1 MRFSPSDHH
10 LRPVNP
16 LQMTYLFSQIRIHW
30 IRNQRFAVGALALLS
45 VLQLPNQALAHAKG
59 MYKTQA
65 EAEQRAK
72 ELGCKGTHQN
82 NGLWMPCSGEA
93 MLHKELRQ
101 E

>member
-1 MRFSPSDHH
+1 MSCFRSD
-10 LRPVNP
+10 
-16 LQMTYLFSQIRIHW
+16 
-30 IRNQRFAVGALALLS
+30 QRLADQRLALAAVALLC
-45 VLQLPNQALAHAKG
+45 VLQLPNQVLAHAKG
-59 MYKTQA
+59 LYKTQA

-82 NGLWMPCSGEA
+82 KGLWMPCSGEA

>member
-1 MRFSPSDHH
+1 MINSSFS
-10 LRPVNP
+10 LINVFGAA
-16 LQMTYLFSQIRIHW
+16 T
-30 IRNQRFAVGALALLS
+30 FALSLSLLS
-45 VLQLPNQALAHAKG
+45 AEAGWAHAKG

-72 ELGCKGTHQN
+72 ELGCKGTHQS

>member
-1 MRFSPSDHH
+1 MLSSRSDQS
-10 LRPVNP
+10 LG
-16 LQMTYLFSQIRIHW
+16 LA
-30 IRNQRFAVGALALLS
+30 AVLLLCS
-45 VLQLPNQALAHAKG
+45 LQLPSQVLAHPKG
-59 MYKTQA
+59 LYKTQA

-93 MLHKELRQ
+93 MLHKEMRQ

>member
-1 MRFSPSDHH
+1 MPSFPAD
-10 LRPVNP
+10 
-16 LQMTYLFSQIRIHW
+16 
-30 IRNQRFAVGALALLS
+30 QRLSLAVVVLLC
-45 VLQLPNQALAHAKG
+45 VLVLLPGPALAHAKG
-59 MYKTQA
+59 LYKTQA
-65 EAEQRAK
+65 EAEKRAK

>member
-1 MRFSPSDHH
+1 MPCSRSD
-10 LRPVNP
+10 
-16 LQMTYLFSQIRIHW
+16 
-30 IRNQRFAVGALALLS
+30 QRLGLAAVALLCM
-45 VLQLPNQALAHAKG
+45 LQLPTQVHAHAKAL
-59 MYKTQA
+59 YKSKA
-65 EAEQRAK
+65 EAERAW

>member
-1 MRFSPSDHH
+1 MPSSRSD
-10 LRPVNP
+10 
-16 LQMTYLFSQIRIHW
+16 
-30 IRNQRFAVGALALLS
+30 QRLGVAAVALLFA
-45 VLQLPNQALAHAKG
+45 LQLPSQVLAHSKG
-59 MYKTQA
+59 LYKTQA
-65 EAEQRAK
+65 EAEERAR

>member
-1 MRFSPSDHH
+1 MTH
-10 LRPVNP
+10 L
-16 LQMTYLFSQIRIHW
+16 LSQIRIRR
-30 IRNQRFAVGALALLS
+30 IGKQRLAVSALALLS
-45 VLQLPNQALAHAKG
+45 VLQLPNQALAHARG
-59 MYKTQA
+59 LHKTQA
-65 EAEQRAK
+65 EAEQRAR

>member
-1 MRFSPSDHH
+1 
-10 LRPVNP
+10 
-16 LQMTYLFSQIRIHW
+16 
-30 IRNQRFAVGALALLS
+30 
-45 VLQLPNQALAHAKG
+45 AKG
-59 MYKTQA
+59 LYKTQA
-65 EAEQRAK
+65 EAEQRAQ

>member
-1 MRFSPSDHH
+1 M
-10 LRPVNP
+10 
-16 LQMTYLFSQIRIHW
+16 
-30 IRNQRFAVGALALLS
+30 AVVALVLA
-45 VLQLPNQALAHAKG
+45 LQLPNPVFAHAKG
-59 MYKTQA
+59 LYQTQA
-65 EAEQRAK
+65 EAEQRAR

>member
-1 MRFSPSDHH
+1 MSH
-10 LRPVNP
+10 
-16 LQMTYLFSQIRIHW
+16 LFSRLRFHW
-30 IRNQRFAVGALALLS
+30 IRKQRFAFAAIALLS

-65 EAEQRAK
+65 EAEPRAK

-82 NGLWMPCSGEA
+82 NGLWMPCSGES